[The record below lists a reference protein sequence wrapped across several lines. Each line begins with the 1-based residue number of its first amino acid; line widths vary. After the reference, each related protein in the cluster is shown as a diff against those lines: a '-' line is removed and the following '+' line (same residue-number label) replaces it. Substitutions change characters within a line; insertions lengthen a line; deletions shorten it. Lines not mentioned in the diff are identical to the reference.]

1 MLSAPKSKPKEL
13 VTELWQ
19 AVYNQQENGPTSGR
33 NKMTDRTIDLDGHRG
48 MVAQKATVQRRMLAE
63 VEANEEALRLQ
74 RRDLEEHLLVAPA
87 ANWHEAAAKARYLLT
102 SLCRLAGSAR
112 SPVAQ
117 QLIAAV
123 LADFKRLSGDTA

>member
-1 MLSAPKSKPKEL
+1 
-13 VTELWQ
+13 
-19 AVYNQQENGPTSGR
+19 
-33 NKMTDRTIDLDGHRG
+33 MTDRTIDLDGHRG
-48 MVAQKATVQRRMLAE
+48 MAAQKATVQRRMLAE

-102 SLCRLAGSAR
+102 IFAGSPAAQDHR
-112 SPVAQ
+112 RQ

-123 LADFKRLSGDTA
+123 LADFTRLSGDTA